1 MGAGSAGRSRER
13 AVTVAGGSGRGR
25 RRAGSALAD
34 ALVLPVVLAGALG
47 AVGLASAGSSGWWG
61 RRVGGEGV
69 RAEAREARA
78 AAQEAF
84 FELEETQRE
93 VQLAVETVR
102 AAEDGATAQRS
113 LAELAAISGRV
124 DQVTVNYLGALDA
137 HNLDSEALDAG
148 AAAQARRQLEDV
160 KGQLGSARAELNDF
174 LRRLQPTLQHA
185 EQQLMRVT
193 PAVEQ
198 AKRALLTASNALDE
212 ARGAGLRADDL
223 AARLA
228 ELAPELGRLN
238 EGPARH
244 GVAGTLQRADD
255 VKQRAEAI
263 AADAAQL
270 PERAREID
278 RRVASLRTRI
288 QALETKAATVEPAL
302 SELRRRFSTA
312 CWQDLQRVPDQVAE
326 SGRAADRKLAEAAR
340 ARDEQRW
347 ADATAAIAT
356 VRALL
361 DTADGSVAAV
371 NDRLRRLNEVQH
383 DPHREVERARFAI
396 RDAQRL
402 AMAGRSAPDP
412 RHAAPLDEA
421 VARLD
426 RAVATLEAA
435 GRHPDYWHFLTEL
448 AAVRESATQVIGL
461 IRGDL
466 GGHR

>member
-1 MGAGSAGRSRER
+1 MAGAVG
-13 AVTVAGGSGRGR
+13 
-25 RRAGSALAD
+25 D

-47 AVGLASAGSSGWWG
+47 AVVLASAGSGGWWG
-61 RRVGGEGV
+61 RRGGEGV
-69 RAEAREARA
+69 RAEAKESRA

-84 FELEETQRE
+84 YELDETQRE
-93 VQLAVETVR
+93 VKLAVETVR
-102 AAEDGATAQRS
+102 AAEDDATAQRA
-113 LAELAAISGRV
+113 LAELPAISGRV
-124 DQVTVNYLGALDA
+124 EQVTVNYLAALDS
-137 HNLDSEALDAG
+137 HDLDNEALDAG
-148 AAAQARRQLEDV
+148 SAAQARRLLEDV

-198 AKRALLTASNALDE
+198 AKRALLQATTTLDE
-212 ARGAGLRADDL
+212 VRGAGLRADDL

-244 GVAGTLQRADD
+244 GVAATLRRADE
-255 VKQRAEAI
+255 VRQRAEAVT
-263 AADAAQL
+263 ADAAQL
-270 PERAREID
+270 PERARELD
-278 RRVASLRTRI
+278 RRVSSLRTRL

-312 CWQDLQRVPDQVAE
+312 CWQDLQRVPEQVAE
-326 SGRAADRKLAEAAR
+326 TGRAAERKLAEAAR

-347 ADATAAIAT
+347 ADATAAIGT

-361 DTADGSVAAV
+361 ETADGSVLAV
-371 NDRLRRLNEVQH
+371 NERLRQLNEVQH
-383 DPHREVERARFAI
+383 DPNREIERARFAV

-412 RHAAPLDEA
+412 RHAAPLDQA
-421 VARLD
+421 VTRLD
-426 RAVATLEAA
+426 QAVATLQAA

-448 AAVRESATQVIGL
+448 EAVRETATQVIGM

-466 GGHR
+466 GQR

>member
-1 MGAGSAGRSRER
+1 M
-13 AVTVAGGSGRGR
+13 TVAGGSGRGR

-47 AVGLASAGSSGWWG
+47 AVGLASAGTGGWWG
-61 RRVGGEGV
+61 RRGGGEGV
-69 RAEAREARA
+69 RAGAREARA

-84 FELEETQRE
+84 YELEETQRE

-102 AAEDGATAQRS
+102 AAEDGPTAQRA
-113 LAELAAISGRV
+113 LADLAAISGRV
-124 DQVTVNYLGALDA
+124 EQVTVNYLGALDA
-137 HNLDSEALDAG
+137 HNLDSEALDSG

-160 KGQLGSARAELNDF
+160 KGQLGSAKAELNDF
-174 LRRLQPTLQHA
+174 LRRLQPTLEHA

-198 AKRALLTASNALDE
+198 AKRALLAASNALDE

-244 GVAGTLQRADD
+244 GVAGTLQRAED
-255 VKQRAEAI
+255 VKRRAEAV
-263 AADAAQL
+263 AADAGQL

-288 QALETKAATVEPAL
+288 QALETKAATVDPAL

-326 SGRAADRKLAEAAR
+326 SGRAAERKLAEAAR

-347 ADATAAIAT
+347 ADATAAIGT

-361 DTADGSVAAV
+361 ETADGSVVAV
-371 NDRLRRLNEVQH
+371 NDRLRQLNEVQH
-383 DPHREVERARFAI
+383 DPNREIERARFAI

-402 AMAGRSAPDP
+402 AMAGRNAPDP

-448 AAVRESATQVIGL
+448 AAVRDTAAQVIGL

-466 GGHR
+466 GHR

>member
-1 MGAGSAGRSRER
+1 M
-13 AVTVAGGSGRGR
+13 TVAGGSGRGW
-25 RRAGSALAD
+25 RRAGGALAD
-34 ALVLPVVLAGALG
+34 ALVVPVVLAGALG
-47 AVGLASAGSSGWWG
+47 TVALASAGSGGWWG
-61 RRVGGEGV
+61 RRGGEGV
-69 RAEAREARA
+69 RADAKAARD

-84 FELEETQRE
+84 YELDSTQRE

-102 AAEDGATAQRS
+102 AAEDEATARRV
-113 LAELAAISGRV
+113 LADLEAISGRV

-137 HNLDSEALDAG
+137 YNLDDEALDAG
-148 AAAQARRQLEDV
+148 AATRARRQLEDV

-174 LRRLQPTLQHA
+174 LQRLQPVLQRA

-198 AKRALLTASNALDE
+198 AKRALLQASNALD
-212 ARGAGLRADDL
+212 AVRGAGLRADDL

-228 ELAPELGRLN
+228 ELAPELGLLN

-244 GVAGTLQRADD
+244 GVAPTLRRADE

-263 AADAAQL
+263 AADAGQL

-302 SELRRRFSTA
+302 SELRRRFSAA
-312 CWQDLQRVPDQVAE
+312 CWQDLQRVSAQVAE
-326 SGRAADRKLAEAAR
+326 TGRAAERKLAEAAR

-347 ADATAAIAT
+347 ADATGAIGT

-361 DTADGSVAAV
+361 DTADGSVVAV
-371 NDRLRRLNEVQH
+371 NDRLRQLNEVQH
-383 DPHREVERARFAI
+383 DPNREVERARFAL

-426 RAVATLEAA
+426 RAVATLDAA
-435 GRHPDYWHFLTEL
+435 GWHPDYWHFLTEL
-448 AAVRESATQVIGL
+448 AGVRETAARVIGL

-466 GGHR
+466 GGPR

>member
-1 MGAGSAGRSRER
+1 MAG
-13 AVTVAGGSGRGR
+13 GRGR
-25 RRAGSALAD
+25 RGLRRAGE
-34 ALVLPVVLAGALG
+34 ALVVPVLTPLVLAGALG
-47 AVGLASAGSSGWWG
+47 AFGLASTGGWWG
-61 RRVGGEGV
+61 RRGGEGA
-69 RAEAREARA
+69 RAEAKEARA

-93 VQLAVETVR
+93 LQLAVETVR
-102 AAEDGATAQRS
+102 AAEEGPAAQRV
-113 LAELAAISGRV
+113 LAELPGISGRV
-124 DQVTVNYLGALDA
+124 EQVTVNYLGALDA
-137 HNLDSEALDAG
+137 YDLDSEALDAT
-148 AAAQARRQLEDV
+148 AAARAKRMLEDV
-160 KGQLGSARAELNDF
+160 RGQLGSARAELGDF
-174 LRRLQPTLQHA
+174 LRRLQPTVQHA
-185 EQQLMRVT
+185 EQQLVRVT

-198 AKRALLTASNALDE
+198 AKRALLAASNALD
-212 ARGAGLRADDL
+212 AVRAAGLRADDL

-238 EGPARH
+238 EGAARH
-244 GVAGTLQRADD
+244 GVAATLRRADE
-255 VKQRAEAI
+255 VRQRAETI

-270 PERAREID
+270 PERARELD

-312 CWQDLQRVPDQVAE
+312 CWQDLQRVPQQVAE
-326 SGRAADRKLAEAAR
+326 AGRTAEGKLAEAAR

-347 ADATAAIAT
+347 ADATAAIGT

-361 DTADGSVAAV
+361 ETADGSVLAV
-371 NDRLRRLNEVQH
+371 NDRLRQLNEVQH
-383 DPHREVERARFAI
+383 DPTREVERTRFAV

-402 AMAGRSAPDP
+402 AMAGRTAPDP
-412 RHAAPLDEA
+412 RHAGPLDEA

-426 RAVATLEAA
+426 RATAVLEAA

-448 AAVRESATQVIGL
+448 AAVRDTAARVVDL

-466 GGHR
+466 GHPR

>member
-1 MGAGSAGRSRER
+1 M
-13 AVTVAGGSGRGR
+13 AVGR
-25 RRAGSALAD
+25 RRTGSALAEV
-34 ALVLPVVLAGALG
+34 LVLPVVLAGALG
-47 AVGLASAGSSGWWG
+47 AVGLASAGSGGWWG
-61 RRVGGEGV
+61 RRGGEGV
-69 RAEAREARA
+69 RADAKAARD

-84 FELEETQRE
+84 YELDSTQRE

-102 AAEDGATAQRS
+102 AAGNAATSQRAQ
-113 LAELAAISGRV
+113 ADFEAISGRV
-124 DQVTVNYLGALDA
+124 NQVTVNYLAALDA
-137 HNLDSEALDAG
+137 YDLDDEALDAG
-148 AAAQARRQLEDV
+148 AAAQARRVLEDV
-160 KGQLGSARAELNDF
+160 RGRLGSARAELNDF
-174 LRRLQPTLQHA
+174 LQRLQPTLQHA
-185 EQQLMRVT
+185 EQQLMRVA

-198 AKRALLTASNALDE
+198 AKRALLAATNALD
-212 ARGAGLRADDL
+212 AVRAAGLRADDL

-228 ELAPELGRLN
+228 ELAPELARLN
-238 EGPARH
+238 EGAARH
-244 GVAGTLQRADD
+244 GVAATLQRADGMR
-255 VKQRAEAI
+255 QRADAI

-302 SELRRRFSTA
+302 SELRRRFSAA
-312 CWQDLQRVPDQVAE
+312 CWQDLQRVPEQVAE
-326 SGRAADRKLAEAAR
+326 TGRAAERKLAEAAR

-347 ADATAAIAT
+347 ADATAAIGT

-361 DTADGSVAAV
+361 DTAEGSVVAV
-371 NDRLRRLNEVQH
+371 NERLRQLNEVQH
-383 DPHREVERARFAI
+383 DPNREVERARFAL

-402 AMAGRSAPDP
+402 AMAGRQAPDP

-426 RAVATLEAA
+426 RAVAALEAA
-435 GRHPDYWHFLTEL
+435 GRHPDYWRFLTEL
-448 AAVRESATQVIGL
+448 AGVRETAARVIEL

>member
-1 MGAGSAGRSRER
+1 M
-13 AVTVAGGSGRGR
+13 AVGR
-25 RRAGSALAD
+25 RRTGSALAEV
-34 ALVLPVVLAGALG
+34 LVLPVVLAGALG
-47 AVGLASAGSSGWWG
+47 AVGLASAGSGGWWG
-61 RRVGGEGV
+61 RRGGEGV
-69 RAEAREARA
+69 RADAKAARD

-84 FELEETQRE
+84 YELDSTQRE

-102 AAEDGATAQRS
+102 AAGNAATSQRAQ
-113 LAELAAISGRV
+113 ADFEAISGRV
-124 DQVTVNYLGALDA
+124 NQVTVNYLAALDA
-137 HNLDSEALDAG
+137 YDLDDEALDAG
-148 AAAQARRQLEDV
+148 AAAQARRVLEDV
-160 KGQLGSARAELNDF
+160 RGRLGSARAELNDF
-174 LRRLQPTLQHA
+174 LQRLQPTLQHA
-185 EQQLMRVT
+185 EQQLMRVA

-198 AKRALLTASNALDE
+198 AKRALLAATNALD
-212 ARGAGLRADDL
+212 AVRAAGLRADDL

-228 ELAPELGRLN
+228 ELAPELARLN
-238 EGPARH
+238 EGAARH
-244 GVAGTLQRADD
+244 GVAATLQRTDGMR
-255 VKQRAEAI
+255 QRADAI

-302 SELRRRFSTA
+302 SELRRRFSAA
-312 CWQDLQRVPDQVAE
+312 CWQDLQRVPEQVAE
-326 SGRAADRKLAEAAR
+326 TGRAAERKLAEAAR

-347 ADATAAIAT
+347 ADATAAIGT

-361 DTADGSVAAV
+361 DTAEGSVVAV
-371 NDRLRRLNEVQH
+371 NERLRQLNEVQH
-383 DPHREVERARFAI
+383 DPNREVERARFAL

-402 AMAGRSAPDP
+402 AMAGRQAPDP

-426 RAVATLEAA
+426 RAVAALEAA
-435 GRHPDYWHFLTEL
+435 GRHPDYWRFLTEL
-448 AAVRESATQVIGL
+448 AGVRETAARVIEL